1 MSTETATSNRR
12 RQLHKLAALAI
23 ALLLAKVLLSIVW
36 EYRRYFPPDFTSNFL
51 AGRQDTFVGWYAV
64 AFYVHLFAGPAALLL
79 GAFLLFSGPR
89 WRQHAAHRWAG
100 RAQMVVLF
108 GGLLP
113 SGLVMS
119 TQALTGAIAGWGFA
133 ALAIATGGSAAAA
146 LYYAVRR
153 QIPAHRHWANR
164 CLLLL
169 ISPLLFRVVNGLL
182 YTLDQDT
189 DQAYQINAWL
199 SWLSLLAG
207 YELWRLWT
215 APQNSSSL
223 TPESTS

>member
-1 MSTETATSNRR
+1 
-12 RQLHKLAALAI
+12 
-23 ALLLAKVLLSIVW
+23 
-36 EYRRYFPPDFTSNFL
+36 
-51 AGRQDTFVGWYAV
+51 
-64 AFYVHLFAGPAALLL
+64 
-79 GAFLLFSGPR
+79 
-89 WRQHAAHRWAG
+89 
-100 RAQMVVLF
+100 MVVLF